1 MEIRDYLRAIRRILW
16 LVIAIPII
24 AAVAVGGFIEVQPS
38 VYEAQATAIVPSN
51 TAGGISQSAASQYV
65 STFKDVLTSQTV
77 VNLVAQAGYGV
88 TTGELVTGLS
98 ANTVTA
104 SSNYIIVTL
113 LGKHGQN
120 LVGAVKQAAILTM
133 NQIAEPQ
140 VIEAQNELNNA
151 KTLLAT
157 ANTAMANFDA
167 TYNNLVPLVTYNNEQ
182 TTLNNQ
188 LAVLQTLK
196 LNGDS
201 VRAAAEQLTI
211 NQTVA
216 TLKNDA
222 TQLQIWQ
229 PLNSAVVAAQ
239 TAVDKATE
247 DNVSANALQ
256 KAEADPNVVTT
267 KNIGRLSKLSDVIK
281 FAAIAFALAL
291 LMMLGLILILE
302 LMHSGRQR
310 KVAVTSQ
317 QGAFAWPPPAAQTRP
332 TGPPAAA
339 AMAAPPAQRRAC
351 RRATRGAQRRMRQR
365 CLAATDTRTETGSR
379 MHPTSRPSRNV
390 PAAGSSA
397 ADSIVIAVAAWR
409 PHTR

>member
-24 AAVAVGGFIEVQPS
+24 AGLAVGGFIEEQPS

-65 STFKDVLTSQTV
+65 DTFKDVLTSSTV
-77 VNLVAQAGYGV
+77 VNAVAQSGFGL
-88 TTGELVTGLS
+88 TTSELVTGLS

-120 LVGAVKQAAILTM
+120 LVGAVKQAAIQTM
-133 NQIAEPQ
+133 NAIAEPQ
-140 VIEAQNELNNA
+140 VIQAQNELNNA
-151 KTLLAT
+151 RTLLAT
-157 ANTAMANFDA
+157 ATTAMANFDA

-211 NQTVA
+211 NQTIA
-216 TLKNDA
+216 TLKTDA

-229 PLNSAVVAAQ
+229 PLNSSVVAAQ

-247 DNVSANALQ
+247 DSVSATALQ
-256 KAEADPNVVTT
+256 KANADPNVVTT
-267 KNIGRLSKLSDVIK
+267 KNEERLSKLSDVIK

-302 LMHSGRQR
+302 LMHAGRQQ
-310 KVAVTSQ
+310 KVAPTSQ
-317 QGAFAWPPPAAQTRP
+317 QGAFAWPPPAAAQTRP

-339 AMAAPPAQRRAC
+339 AMAAPPAAPSVAPRDPW
-351 RRATRGAQRRMRQR
+351 RATPDATAAPGGNGHTNGNGQPNAPEVETEPQR
-365 CLAATDTRTETGSR
+365 
-379 MHPTSRPSRNV
+379 
-390 PAAGSSA
+390 AGGGLF
-397 ADSIVIAVAAWR
+397 R
-409 PHTR
+409 RR